1 MTDALALETAGDLA
15 LVRDPAHGLS
25 VTVRRGLEGAPVPE
39 WRALAA
45 RAGQPPFTGPDWLRA
60 VHTHLGAGE
69 PLLVSVRRDGR
80 LLALGAFTVLPGS
93 RPLLTFLGAGASDY
107 AAVLADPDAGVPTSR
122 LVAAVV
128 DGALREVPGAL
139 LDLEQ
144 VPAEGELPELVA
156 EWARARGY
164 TVRTL
169 RQATV
174 HALPLPA
181 TVEEHDTRLGRHA
194 RHEERRQW
202 RRLAELGDLVV
213 VDDLLHDVV
222 ELRERDPDAAADHLD
237 ELVAELAEVDD
248 AHPRAAHRRR
258 PWRGASGRTLTEVLR
273 TTPPGVVQ
281 LSGLRLDGELVAYA
295 FCLAGPTAL
304 HGYVQSYRARYAAT
318 GPGTLLLLRIRRRAL
333 VSGYR
338 ELDLL
343 RGDEAYKRRLDPTT
357 RHTVR
362 LLLAPAT
369 REPLPALVDRV
380 SLLRR
385 SYRDELRRHERI
397 GRGVDA
403 VSGAAERVLGD
414 LARRRAALP
423 RPTLPRPALPRP
435 ALPRPALPTR
445 GRAKPEPPAPELP
458 TPKPL
463 ASKLPTP
470 KLPAPRWPG
479 AARKLL
485 RRR

>member
-1 MTDALALETAGDLA
+1 MRVTDSLALPTETAGG
-15 LVRDPAHGLS
+15 LVLVHDPAHGLS
-25 VTVRRGLEGAPVPE
+25 VTARRGLDGAPVPE
-39 WRALAA
+39 WRVLAA
-45 RAGQPPFTGPDWLRA
+45 RAGQPPFTGPDWVRA
-60 VHTHLGAGE
+60 VHTHLGVGE

-80 LLALGAFTVLPGS
+80 LLAFGAFALLAGP
-93 RPLLTFLGAGASDY
+93 RPLITFLGAGGSDY
-107 AAVLADPDAGVPTSR
+107 AAVLADPDAGIPVSR
-122 LVAAVV
+122 LVAAVL
-128 DGALREVPGAL
+128 DGAVREAPGAV

-144 VPAEGELPELVA
+144 VLAGEQPDLFA
-156 EWARARGY
+156 EWAFRRGY
-164 TVRTL
+164 AVRTL
-169 RQATV
+169 HQARV
-174 HALPLPA
+174 HALALPA
-181 TVEEHDTRLGRHA
+181 TVEEHDAALGRHA

-213 VDDLLHDVV
+213 VDDLLDGLAA
-222 ELRERDPDAAADHLD
+222 LREQDPDAAADRLD

-273 TTPPGVVQ
+273 TTPVGVVQ

-295 FCLAGPTAL
+295 FCLAGPKAL

-343 RGDEAYKRRLDPTT
+343 RGDEAYKRRLEPTT

-369 REPLPALVDRV
+369 RELLPGLIDRL

-385 SYRDELRRHERI
+385 AYRDEIRRNERLE
-397 GRGVDA
+397 RGLDA
-403 VSGAAERVLGD
+403 VGAAAERLRGD
-414 LARRRAALP
+414 LARRRATLPSPKLPSLP
-423 RPTLPRPALPRP
+423 RPVLPRGVRALI
-435 ALPRPALPTR
+435 
-445 GRAKPEPPAPELP
+445 
-458 TPKPL
+458 
-463 ASKLPTP
+463 S
-470 KLPAPRWPG
+470 
-479 AARKLL
+479 

>member
-1 MTDALALETAGDLA
+1 MTDLAPPVLSAPDLA
-15 LVRDPAHGLS
+15 LVRDPSAGLS
-25 VTVRRGLEGAPVPE
+25 VTARRGLEGAPVPE
-39 WRALAA
+39 WRVLAA
-45 RAGQPPFTGPDWLRA
+45 RAGESPFTGPDWLRA
-60 VHTHLGAGE
+60 VHTHLGVGE

-80 LLALGAFTVLPGS
+80 LLAFGAFALLAGP
-93 RPLLTFLGAGASDY
+93 RPLLTFLGAGGSDY
-107 AAVLADPDAGVPTSR
+107 AAVLADPDAGVPVAR
-122 LVAAVV
+122 LVAAVL
-128 DGALREVPGAL
+128 DGALREAPGAV

-144 VPAEGELPELVA
+144 VPADGELPELVA
-156 EWARARGY
+156 RWAHGRGY
-164 TVRTL
+164 AVRSL
-169 RQATV
+169 PQATV
-174 HALPLPA
+174 HGLPLEA
-181 TVEEHDTRLGRHA
+181 TVEEHDAALGRHA

-213 VDDLLHDVV
+213 VDDLLDGLAD
-222 ELRERDPDAAADHLD
+222 LREHDPEAAADRLD

-273 TTPPGVVQ
+273 TTPAGVVQ

-295 FCLAGPTAL
+295 FCLAGPKAL

-343 RGDEAYKRRLDPTT
+343 RGDEAYKKRLEPTT

-369 REPLPALVDRV
+369 RELLSGLVDRI

-385 SYRDELRRHERI
+385 TYRDELRRNERL
-397 GRGVDA
+397 GRGLDA
-403 VSGAAERVLGD
+403 LSGAAERLRDD

-423 RPTLPRPALPRP
+423 PVPRPRLPRLPR
-435 ALPRPALPTR
+435 
-445 GRAKPEPPAPELP
+445 
-458 TPKPL
+458 
-463 ASKLPTP
+463 
-470 KLPAPRWPG
+470 
-479 AARKLL
+479 L
-485 RRR
+485 RRRP